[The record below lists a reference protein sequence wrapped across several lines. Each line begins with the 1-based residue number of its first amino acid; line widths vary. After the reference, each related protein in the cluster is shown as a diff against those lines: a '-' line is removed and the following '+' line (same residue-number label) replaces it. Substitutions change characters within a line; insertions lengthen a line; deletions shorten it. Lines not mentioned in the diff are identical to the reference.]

1 MGCSSVGGRTPEMCR
16 GRSIPVVKLNNSWSS
31 HRYYV
36 YSIVRMII
44 FIYTVYVF
52 APASTMFLN
61 IGMTIIKSPT
71 HDGAAELA
79 SLWFAREMIHF
90 RVAPQ

>member
-1 MGCSSVGGRTPEMCR
+1 
-16 GRSIPVVKLNNSWSS
+16 
-31 HRYYV
+31 
-36 YSIVRMII
+36 MII